1 MQTSDTRAL
10 PLLCARSVYKQ
21 YSGVNVLKGIDF
33 TLHQGEVHALLG
45 GNGAGKST
53 LMKIIAGITPADS
66 GTLKIGGNNYARL
79 TPVHAHQLGI
89 YLVPQ
94 EPLLFPSLSIKE
106 NILFGLAKKQLSMQ
120 KMKNLLAA
128 LGCQFD
134 LHSLAGSL
142 DVADRQMVEIL
153 RGLMRDSRILILDEP
168 TASLTPAETE
178 RLFSRLQEL
187 LATGVG
193 IVFIS
198 HKLPEIRQIADR
210 ISVMRDG
217 TIALSGKTS
226 ELSTDDII
234 QAITPVVREKSLSAS
249 QKLWLE
255 LPGNRPQHAAGT
267 SVLTLENLTGEGF
280 RNVSLTLNAG
290 EILGLAGLVGAGRTE
305 LAETLYGLRT
315 LRGGSIM
322 LNGKEINRLSTGE
335 RLLRGLV
342 YLPEDRQS
350 SGLNLDASLAWNVC
364 ALTHNLRG
372 FWAKTAKDNAT
383 LERYRRALNIKFNQP
398 EQAAR
403 TLSGGN
409 QQKILIAKCLEASPQ
424 ALIVDEP
431 TRGVDVSAR
440 NDIYQLLRSIAAQNV
455 AVLLISSDLEEIE
468 LMADR
473 VYVMHQ
479 GEITHSA
486 LTGRDI
492 NVETIMRVAFNG
504 VLVAWLKIPAIVAT
518 LGSLGLYRGIMLLW
532 TGGKWIEGLPAELKQ
547 LSAPLLLGV
556 SAIGWLTIILVAF
569 MAWLLAKTAFGRSFN
584 ATGDNLQGARQLG
597 VRTEAIRIV
606 AFSLNGCMAAL
617 AGIVFASQIGFIPNQ
632 TGTGLE
638 MKAIAAC
645 VLGGISLL
653 GGSGAIIGAVLGAW
667 FLTQIDSVLVLL
679 RIPAWWNDF
688 IAGLVLLAVLV
699 FDGRLRCA
707 LERNLRRQKYAR
719 FMTPPPSVKPA
730 SSGKKREAA

>member
-66 GTLKIGGNNYARL
+66 GTLEIGGNNYARL

-178 RLFSRLQEL
+178 RLFTRLQEL

-267 SVLTLENLTGEGF
+267 PVLTLENLTGEGF

-290 EILGLAGLVGAGRTE
+290 EILGLAGLVGAGR
-305 LAETLYGLRT
+305 
-315 LRGGSIM
+315 IM
-322 LNGKEINRLSTGE
+322 LNGNEINKLSTGE

-424 ALIVDEP
+424 VLIVDEP

-479 GEITHSA
+479 GEIAHSA

-492 NVETIMRVAFNG
+492 NVETIMRVAF
-504 VLVAWLKIPAIVAT
+504 
-518 LGSLGLYRGIMLLW
+518 
-532 TGGKWIEGLPAELKQ
+532 
-547 LSAPLLLGV
+547 
-556 SAIGWLTIILVAF
+556 
-569 MAWLLAKTAFGRSFN
+569 
-584 ATGDNLQGARQLG
+584 GDSQRQ
-597 VRTEAIRIV
+597 EA
-606 AFSLNGCMAAL
+606 SC
-617 AGIVFASQIGFIPNQ
+617 
-632 TGTGLE
+632 
-638 MKAIAAC
+638 
-645 VLGGISLL
+645 
-653 GGSGAIIGAVLGAW
+653 
-667 FLTQIDSVLVLL
+667 
-679 RIPAWWNDF
+679 
-688 IAGLVLLAVLV
+688 
-699 FDGRLRCA
+699 
-707 LERNLRRQKYAR
+707 
-719 FMTPPPSVKPA
+719 
-730 SSGKKREAA
+730 

>member
-66 GTLKIGGNNYARL
+66 GTLEIGGNNYARL

-134 LHSLAGSL
+134 LHSLAGAL

-178 RLFSRLQEL
+178 RLFRRLQEL

-234 QAITPVVREKSLSAS
+234 QAITPALREKSLSAS

-267 SVLTLENLTGEGF
+267 SMLTLENLTGEGF

-315 LRGGSIM
+315 LRGGRIM
-322 LNGKEINRLSTGE
+322 LNGKEINKLSTGE

-350 SGLNLDASLAWNVC
+350 SGLNQPSWILGEN
-364 ALTHNLRG
+364 R
-372 FWAKTAKDNAT
+372 
-383 LERYRRALNIKFNQP
+383 ER
-398 EQAAR
+398 
-403 TLSGGN
+403 
-409 QQKILIAKCLEASPQ
+409 
-424 ALIVDEP
+424 
-431 TRGVDVSAR
+431 
-440 NDIYQLLRSIAAQNV
+440 
-455 AVLLISSDLEEIE
+455 
-468 LMADR
+468 
-473 VYVMHQ
+473 
-479 GEITHSA
+479 
-486 LTGRDI
+486 
-492 NVETIMRVAFNG
+492 
-504 VLVAWLKIPAIVAT
+504 
-518 LGSLGLYRGIMLLW
+518 
-532 TGGKWIEGLPAELKQ
+532 
-547 LSAPLLLGV
+547 
-556 SAIGWLTIILVAF
+556 
-569 MAWLLAKTAFGRSFN
+569 
-584 ATGDNLQGARQLG
+584 
-597 VRTEAIRIV
+597 
-606 AFSLNGCMAAL
+606 
-617 AGIVFASQIGFIPNQ
+617 
-632 TGTGLE
+632 
-638 MKAIAAC
+638 
-645 VLGGISLL
+645 
-653 GGSGAIIGAVLGAW
+653 
-667 FLTQIDSVLVLL
+667 
-679 RIPAWWNDF
+679 
-688 IAGLVLLAVLV
+688 
-699 FDGRLRCA
+699 
-707 LERNLRRQKYAR
+707 
-719 FMTPPPSVKPA
+719 
-730 SSGKKREAA
+730 

>member
-66 GTLKIGGNNYARL
+66 GTLEIGGNNYTRL

-178 RLFSRLQEL
+178 RLFTRLQEL

-217 TIALSGKTS
+217 TIALSGKTI

-234 QAITPVVREKSLSAS
+234 QAITPALREKSLSAS

-255 LPGNRPQHAAGT
+255 LPGNLAQHAAGT
-267 SVLTLENLTGEGF
+267 SMLTLENLTGEGF

-290 EILGLAGLVGAGRTE
+290 EILGLAGLVGAGR
-305 LAETLYGLRT
+305 
-315 LRGGSIM
+315 IM
-322 LNGKEINRLSTGE
+322 LNGKEINKLSTGE

-492 NVETIMRVAFNG
+492 NVETIMRVAF
-504 VLVAWLKIPAIVAT
+504 
-518 LGSLGLYRGIMLLW
+518 
-532 TGGKWIEGLPAELKQ
+532 
-547 LSAPLLLGV
+547 
-556 SAIGWLTIILVAF
+556 
-569 MAWLLAKTAFGRSFN
+569 
-584 ATGDNLQGARQLG
+584 GDSQRQ
-597 VRTEAIRIV
+597 EA
-606 AFSLNGCMAAL
+606 SC
-617 AGIVFASQIGFIPNQ
+617 
-632 TGTGLE
+632 
-638 MKAIAAC
+638 
-645 VLGGISLL
+645 
-653 GGSGAIIGAVLGAW
+653 
-667 FLTQIDSVLVLL
+667 
-679 RIPAWWNDF
+679 
-688 IAGLVLLAVLV
+688 
-699 FDGRLRCA
+699 
-707 LERNLRRQKYAR
+707 
-719 FMTPPPSVKPA
+719 
-730 SSGKKREAA
+730 

>member
-66 GTLKIGGNNYARL
+66 GTLEIGGNNYARL

-178 RLFSRLQEL
+178 RLFTRLQEL

-234 QAITPVVREKSLSAS
+234 QAITPALREKSLSAS

-267 SVLTLENLTGEGF
+267 PVLTLENLTGEGF
-280 RNVSLTLNAG
+280 MNVSLTLNAG
-290 EILGLAGLVGAGRTE
+290 EILGLAGLVGAGR
-305 LAETLYGLRT
+305 
-315 LRGGSIM
+315 IM
-322 LNGKEINRLSTGE
+322 LNGKEINKLSTGE

-372 FWAKTAKDNAT
+372 FWAKTAKDSAT

-424 ALIVDEP
+424 VLIVDEP

-479 GEITHSA
+479 GEIAHSA

-492 NVETIMRVAFNG
+492 NVETIMRVAF
-504 VLVAWLKIPAIVAT
+504 
-518 LGSLGLYRGIMLLW
+518 
-532 TGGKWIEGLPAELKQ
+532 
-547 LSAPLLLGV
+547 
-556 SAIGWLTIILVAF
+556 
-569 MAWLLAKTAFGRSFN
+569 
-584 ATGDNLQGARQLG
+584 GDSQRQ
-597 VRTEAIRIV
+597 EA
-606 AFSLNGCMAAL
+606 SC
-617 AGIVFASQIGFIPNQ
+617 
-632 TGTGLE
+632 
-638 MKAIAAC
+638 
-645 VLGGISLL
+645 
-653 GGSGAIIGAVLGAW
+653 
-667 FLTQIDSVLVLL
+667 
-679 RIPAWWNDF
+679 
-688 IAGLVLLAVLV
+688 
-699 FDGRLRCA
+699 
-707 LERNLRRQKYAR
+707 
-719 FMTPPPSVKPA
+719 
-730 SSGKKREAA
+730 

>member
-66 GTLKIGGNNYARL
+66 GTLEIGGSNYTRL

-280 RNVSLTLNAG
+280 RSVSLTLNAG

-315 LRGGSIM
+315 LRGGRIM
-322 LNGKEINRLSTGE
+322 LNDKEINRFSTGE

-440 NDIYQLLRSIAAQNV
+440 MISTSCCAASPHKMWQCCLSPPIWKRSN
-455 AVLLISSDLEEIE
+455 
-468 LMADR
+468 
-473 VYVMHQ
+473 
-479 GEITHSA
+479 
-486 LTGRDI
+486 
-492 NVETIMRVAFNG
+492 
-504 VLVAWLKIPAIVAT
+504 
-518 LGSLGLYRGIMLLW
+518 
-532 TGGKWIEGLPAELKQ
+532 
-547 LSAPLLLGV
+547 
-556 SAIGWLTIILVAF
+556 
-569 MAWLLAKTAFGRSFN
+569 
-584 ATGDNLQGARQLG
+584 
-597 VRTEAIRIV
+597 
-606 AFSLNGCMAAL
+606 
-617 AGIVFASQIGFIPNQ
+617 
-632 TGTGLE
+632 
-638 MKAIAAC
+638 
-645 VLGGISLL
+645 
-653 GGSGAIIGAVLGAW
+653 
-667 FLTQIDSVLVLL
+667 
-679 RIPAWWNDF
+679 
-688 IAGLVLLAVLV
+688 
-699 FDGRLRCA
+699 
-707 LERNLRRQKYAR
+707 
-719 FMTPPPSVKPA
+719 
-730 SSGKKREAA
+730 